1 MSDIA
6 KLEATLGDVSS
17 RIDAFTKSHAAE
29 VKAATE
35 GVAKVQADLD
45 AQRKTLQEISELAKR
60 GIPASQR
67 DAAAAFGEAI
77 KRSYR
82 PAGQRAASGSTDATG
97 GYVVNDDLRTNL
109 LTAQNQY
116 GVVRALLG
124 ASIVP
129 MASDVTK
136 IAVDTFEDTAG
147 NVPVPASKAESAQIT
162 ESTDAQLSQITLTAT
177 KYATMNYV
185 PAELLADAFIPW
197 VGAYLQPKL
206 LRQKAKKEDS
216 IVLGGLLASAD
227 LRTYTLD
234 DSAFTSVSGDDLILA
249 QDEVCDDALMDG
261 RYILHRSMLSHIRT
275 LKGTDGQY
283 LFSPLTAGE
292 AATIAGYPYS
302 RANVMPARSASAADT
317 AFALFGD
324 IRLGCAVGERGEMRL
339 DSSEDFRFDYDQVA
353 VRMIWRFAF
362 NTNANIGRALV
373 RIKSKA

>member
-67 DAAAAFGEAI
+67 DAMAAFGEAV

-177 KYATMNYV
+177 KYATMSYV

-197 VGAYLQPKL
+197 IGAYLQPKL

-216 IVLGGLLASAD
+216 IVLGGLLLSTN

-234 DSAFTSVSGDDLILA
+234 DSAFTSVGGDDLILA
-249 QDEVCDDALMDG
+249 QDEVCDDALMDA

-373 RIKSKA
+373 QIKSKA